1 MVADEGDEGG
11 FLSAGFGGFGGF
23 FPVAGFFLVTVFII
37 IIIVVVVV
45 VVVSEL
51 SGEVSTGFLFTVAA
65 FRVI

>member
-11 FLSAGFGGFGGF
+11 FLSAGFGRFGGF

-37 IIIVVVVV
+37 IVVVV

-65 FRVI
+65 FGVI

>member
-45 VVVSEL
+45 VVSEL

>member
-1 MVADEGDEGG
+1 VVADEGDEGG

-45 VVVSEL
+45 VVSEL

>member
-11 FLSAGFGGFGGF
+11 FLSAGFGRFGGF

-45 VVVSEL
+45 VVSEL

-65 FRVI
+65 FGVI